1 MLEKENT
8 GGEAGA
14 AGVSVLVSGART
26 LGGRG
31 CVAYGIQNTPSLVG
45 LHVLLKLHILCVL
58 NRGCFTLGLCK

>member
-31 CVAYGIQNTPSLVG
+31 CVA
-45 LHVLLKLHILCVL
+45 
-58 NRGCFTLGLCK
+58 